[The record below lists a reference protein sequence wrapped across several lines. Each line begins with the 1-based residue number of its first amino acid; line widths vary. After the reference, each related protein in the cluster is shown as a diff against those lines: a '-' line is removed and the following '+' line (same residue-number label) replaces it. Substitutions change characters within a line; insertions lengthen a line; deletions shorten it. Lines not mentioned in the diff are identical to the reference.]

1 MKDGVMNGTGNSRY
15 LKSNIPVGTT
25 WEQALAMLIAGTFPI
40 DLNGINPDGWA
51 VISDALNKAN
61 LLPDDVVQTL
71 GLTQENPQVKDALVM
86 LDTHKCVVGTYTGDG
101 AKTNREI
108 NLGFKPEL
116 VILYD
121 NPRDKYYNYNYFL
134 MLLNDEEA
142 GYAGRVKQSDHGF
155 VILPNGTS
163 ANTGWNRDGY
173 PYSFVAWR

>member
-1 MKDGVMNGTGNSRY
+1 MKDRVPKYPGRVT
-15 LKSNIPVGTT
+15 LTP
-25 WEQALAMLIAGTFPI
+25 IAGQQYTYDMARADEPI
-40 DLNGINPDGWA
+40 EPG
-51 VISDALNKAN
+51 DALNKAN
-61 LLPDDVVQTL
+61 LLPDDVAQAL

-121 NPRDKYYNYNYFL
+121 NPRDNYYNYDDFL

-163 ANTGWNRDGY
+163 ANTGWNHDGY